1 MATLTLQL
9 PPGRTAQIQ
18 LYARIGGA
26 AVGSPIT
33 MIEGAASIYT
43 CTVPSGDYDVQL
55 SGISTPNGVRF
66 PMRDGIAYPDIP
78 WSLIE
83 IVSGGGTPT
92 NPGPPGLCTVRFS
105 VRDASG
111 PIANAVVEA
120 SLNAI
125 NATIENSLIAL
136 TVTYG
141 VTNPNGIADLVLIRQ
156 DSFTNTGGGIY
167 HFVVTQPCGKVVFDK
182 RAFVMNAS
190 TGTADDLV
198 AV

>member
-1 MATLTLQL
+1 MPTLQL
-9 PPGRTAQIQ
+9 RKAPTYTLSLQ

-26 AVGSPIT
+26 VVGSVIALPEVSSGVY
-33 MIEGAASIYT
+33 EG
-43 CTVPSGDYDVQL
+43 TVPTGDYDGQL
-55 SGISTPNGVRF
+55 LGFTDPVGPRF
-66 PMRDGIAYPDIP
+66 PIRNGIGYEGIP
-78 WSLIE
+78 WSL
-83 IVSGGGTPT
+83 VDMLGGGTPI

-120 SLNAI
+120 GLDAI

-141 VTNPNGIADLVLIRQ
+141 VTDSSGIADLVLIRQ
-156 DSFTNTGGGIY
+156 DSFVTGGIY
-167 HFVVTQPCGKVVFDK
+167 HFVVTQPCGKVAFDK
-182 RAFVMNAS
+182 RAYVMNAS